1 MGFALSGLGA
11 SLGVLWSTMAAAQ
24 AAPPTVAGQGPGSA
38 PVGTEAPPAPQP
50 APLAPLAPLAP
61 SGDFLTLASPFV
73 DFSFTSFS
81 LEARTSN
88 FLNFGIQLGMY
99 AFEHLRLSARLV
111 APLDDV
117 GDGYRNYDTFSPVFG
132 GSGESFS
139 SVPSRSMSALY
150 GASAGLIVTNS
161 RSFVFG
167 PSLGFLRT
175 DVEDYGTA
183 VVVALPFEWTTQRN
197 LRMGFEFALGHAVGG
212 TARSVCRSGSP
223 VMPCGIKERQRP
235 GGTAVLA
242 QFYMG
247 WALGRM

>member
-11 SLGVLWSTMAAAQ
+11 SLGVLWSAVAAAQ
-24 AAPPTVAGQGPGSA
+24 SAPPTVAGQGPGSA
-38 PVGTEAPPAPQP
+38 PVSPEKPPAAQP
-50 APLAPLAPLAP
+50 GPAE
-61 SGDFLTLASPFV
+61 SRDFLASASPWL

-81 LEARTSN
+81 LNARTSN
-88 FLNFGIQLGMY
+88 FLNFGVQFGMY

-111 APLDDV
+111 APLEDV
-117 GDGYRNYDTFSPVFG
+117 SDSYTNYNSLPPVFAGVGQTFSP
-132 GSGESFS
+132 
-139 SVPSRSMSALY
+139 VPSRSMSALY

-183 VVVALPFEWTTQRN
+183 VVVALPFEWTTRRN
-197 LRMGFEFALGHAVGG
+197 LRIGLEVALGHAVGG
-212 TARSVCRSGSP
+212 TTRSACRSGAVS
-223 VMPCGIKERQRP
+223 CGMNERGRP
-235 GGTAVLA
+235 GGTAILA

-247 WALGRM
+247 WALGKM